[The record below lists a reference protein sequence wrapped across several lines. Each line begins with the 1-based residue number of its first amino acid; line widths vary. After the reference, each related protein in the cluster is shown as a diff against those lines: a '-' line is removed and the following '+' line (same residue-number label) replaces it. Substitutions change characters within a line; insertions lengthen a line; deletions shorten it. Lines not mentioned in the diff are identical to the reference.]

1 MIRRPPR
8 STLFPYTTLF
18 RSLRASLVVLLA
30 VAAVV
35 AAVPAF
41 AEPDNSYTVHPLVS
55 NVSGAAVHLDPNLVN
70 AWGLTAG
77 PTSPWWV
84 ADNGTDLSTLYGAD
98 GKPRSLVVQVPG
110 GPTGAVFS
118 SATPRAIFVFATEA
132 GQIRGWHPPQGNR
145 TVILADR

>member
-1 MIRRPPR
+1 MDRTVSFGESGVTRTGTRRSGSLRAAGTPAASPALEQKKSR
-8 STLFPYTTLF
+8 S
-18 RSLRASLVVLLA
+18 RSGGHMKGQMETRASRLRASLVVLLA

-84 ADNGTDLSTLYGAD
+84 ADNGT
-98 GKPRSLVVQVPG
+98 
-110 GPTGAVFS
+110 
-118 SATPRAIFVFATEA
+118 
-132 GQIRGWHPPQGNR
+132 H
-145 TVILADR
+145 

>member
-1 MIRRPPR
+1 MKGQMETRASR
-8 STLFPYTTLF
+8 
-18 RSLRASLVVLLA
+18 LRASLVVLLA

-55 NVSGAAVHLDPNLVN
+55 NVPGAAVHLDPNLVN

-84 ADNGTDLSTLYGAD
+84 ADNGTDVSTLYRAD
-98 GKPRSLVVQVPG
+98 GSIAPLVVEVPVR
-110 GPTGAVFS
+110 PTGAVFW
-118 SATPRAIFVFATEA
+118 ATGIRARFVFDTET
-132 GQIRGWHPPQGNR
+132 GQIRGW
-145 TVILADR
+145 